1 MAKTSKPLST
11 VTWNSEKF
19 LVNQLNDLLKNG
31 VISYW
36 CYVVHKAEKSEGKEH
51 IHLYFEPR
59 KMVDPVDFRAYLR
72 EVDITNPS
80 HPIMPSRI
88 QPSKGNHWSAYSRH
102 DPVYIKKYTKEGIKE
117 YQYEKSDFKSSD
129 DILFEQQ
136 WEDGSNLCY
145 DENAELVKA
154 IVEDGAIS
162 ALQNGLI
169 GLRDF
174 ACADRLEDKAKRQR
188 KQTTVEAD
196 TLEDLQQKASAYDS
210 IEIALKRSL
219 DRQKELEKQVAEL
232 KGIIRN
238 WQMDMEREQG
248 FRRINM
254 DIESED

>member
-11 VTWNSEKF
+11 VTWNSEQF
-19 LVNQLNDLLKNG
+19 LVNRLNDLMKNG

-36 CYVVHKAEKSEGKEH
+36 CYVLHKAEKSEGKDH

-59 KMVDPVDFRAYLR
+59 KMVDPVDFRSYLC
-72 EVDITNPS
+72 EVDIANPS
-80 HPIMPSRI
+80 KPIMPSRI
-88 QPSKGNHWSAYSRH
+88 QPSKGNHWVAYCRH

-117 YQYEKSDFKSSD
+117 YEYSKDAFKSSD

-136 WEDGSNLCY
+136 WEEGSALCY
-145 DENAELVKA
+145 DENAELVKT

-188 KQTTVEAD
+188 RQTTVDAD
-196 TLEDLQQKASAYDS
+196 VLEDIKDKASAYDS
-210 IEIALKRSL
+210 IRLSLERSLKRQQ
-219 DRQKELEKQVAEL
+219 DLEKQVQEL
-232 KGIIRN
+232 KGIIAR
-238 WQMDMEREQG
+238 W
-248 FRRINM
+248 NM
-254 DIESED
+254 DSDVYKGFERIHMNIEMED